1 MKYDFD
7 TVYDRTSGESIKWAD
22 REKIC
27 GSDDVIPMWVAD
39 MDFASPPEVVEAIR
53 TRAGH
58 PIFGYPLR
66 TPSYYQAVVDWM
78 RRRHGWDI
86 QSDWIQYVPGVVPAL
101 NLAVQAFTK
110 PGDSIVIQPPVYY
123 PFRKS
128 VLENGRR
135 MIENELVFT
144 GLRYEMDY
152 EGLRRAIDSTTRM
165 LVLCSPHNP
174 VGRVWETWEL
184 QRLVD
189 ICVDHGIILI
199 SDEIHSDLV
208 LKNRHICAGS
218 LSASAAE
225 ITVTLTAPNKTF
237 NIAGLTMGNAIISNE
252 RLRSEYAR
260 TLERSGIEVSNIF
273 GNVALEAAYAHGE
286 AWLEEMLQYVS
297 QNFELL
303 QSFVLEKI
311 PQLKVFPL
319 EGTYLAW
326 IDCRSL
332 GLGDDALKEFF
343 FKEAR
348 LWLDDGKKFGSGGS
362 GFMRMN
368 LACPKSIV
376 MEALDRLEKAVRARR
391 NNG

>member
-1 MKYDFD
+1 
-7 TVYDRTSGESIKWAD
+7 
-22 REKIC
+22 
-27 GSDDVIPMWVAD
+27 
-39 MDFASPPEVVEAIR
+39 
-53 TRAGH
+53 
-58 PIFGYPLR
+58 
-66 TPSYYQAVVDWM
+66 
-78 RRRHGWDI
+78 
-86 QSDWIQYVPGVVPAL
+86 
-101 NLAVQAFTK
+101 
-110 PGDSIVIQPPVYY
+110 
-123 PFRKS
+123 
-128 VLENGRR
+128 